1 MQRKYFG
8 AMEHLMVFI
17 FVVLGQ
23 IIISQAISTN
33 QSLLITLTKEGSTPF
48 LLSDLAKVADAV
60 TKCVKPEGICH
71 HEDVIENQY
80 HSTIKVTLQNN
91 GTDFSAVGISIS
103 QRIRTNRFKRD
114 MSQHRTYPT
123 LKVKIFI
130 QSDEGLNLKQLGT
143 RKMHDYLSYLETMQ
157 KRLLRPVKT
166 KPDELSTA
174 HKKKVLKH
182 CKSFK
187 RTTDPERTMYRENMQ
202 LENGDNWTVDKCL
215 KHVAY
220 VFQSCTA

>member
-1 MQRKYFG
+1 MQRKYFD
-8 AMEHLMVFI
+8 AMEHFMVFI
-17 FVVLGQ
+17 FVAFGQ
-23 IIISQAISTN
+23 IIISQAISAN

-80 HSTIKVTLQNN
+80 HSTIKITLQNN

-123 LKVKIFI
+123 LRVKIFI
-130 QSDEGLNLKQLGT
+130 RSDEGLNLKQLGT
-143 RKMHDYLSYLETMQ
+143 RKMRDYLSYLKTMQ
-157 KRLLRPVKT
+157 KRLLKPVKT
-166 KPDELSTA
+166 KPDKVSTA
-174 HKKKVLKH
+174 QKKEVSKH
-182 CKSFK
+182 CKIFK
-187 RTTDPERTMYRENMQ
+187 RTTVPERTIYRENMQ

-215 KHVAY
+215 KRIAS